1 MCAEYE
7 WRSEDNFQALLLCF
21 LCRSLKAFTSSTI
34 PPVLGFALETIT
46 VVLVQSLFFQSFS
59 CSCHNFIL
67 SFPPF
72 PQDKNQKPTHLAG
85 AFLAFILGNL
95 YFWLQFFLSW
105 WVKGLPQPGPHWI
118 KSLRLSLCSLSTI
131 LIVASILSRGE
142 DWSKMA
148 SLLACSLCCVPQWVS
163 LHVSGP

>member
-1 MCAEYE
+1 
-7 WRSEDNFQALLLCF
+7 
-21 LCRSLKAFTSSTI
+21 
-34 PPVLGFALETIT
+34 
-46 VVLVQSLFFQSFS
+46 
-59 CSCHNFIL
+59 
-67 SFPPF
+67 
-72 PQDKNQKPTHLAG
+72 
-85 AFLAFILGNL
+85 
-95 YFWLQFFLSW
+95 
-105 WVKGLPQPGPHWI
+105 VKGLPQPGPHWI